1 MVVKGVYMPH
11 LLDEDFVQDL
21 LSGKLCA
28 LREYVITD
36 PSLDLQIRD
45 NYINTILLIYRFI
58 TDN

>member
-1 MVVKGVYMPH
+1 MPH

-45 NYINTILLIYRFI
+45 NYINIYFSPF
-58 TDN
+58 